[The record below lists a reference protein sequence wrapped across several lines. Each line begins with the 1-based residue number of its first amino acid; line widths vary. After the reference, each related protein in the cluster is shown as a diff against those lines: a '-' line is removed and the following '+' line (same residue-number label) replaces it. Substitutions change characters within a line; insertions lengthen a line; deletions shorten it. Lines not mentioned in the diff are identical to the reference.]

1 MSLAFLVPDASPTRE
16 LHARSPMER
25 LALAAGARLA
35 RVQGWNVPNAYD
47 EPLVERARITQ
58 TVGFADRSALVK
70 LELQGEPRTLAQI
83 VARASDG
90 LALDPGVA
98 GRAASGGLAGTWW
111 CPVTPSRVLVLGA
124 PTAAAAVRESV
135 AGAVAHATRMHESA
149 AGIVADAAAV
159 REAAA
164 VRDAAAAREAAA
176 SADAQGTV
184 TVVDVTCALAA
195 LSLIGPG
202 ARELL
207 ARFCAID
214 VRPAIAPPAA
224 FRPGS
229 VARTPGY
236 VLVEAHDRLLVLVGW
251 ALGEYLWRVVAD
263 AAAHLGGGPVGAE
276 ALIHHLESA
285 DA

>member
-1 MSLAFLVPDASPTRE
+1 VSLAFLVPDASPTRE

-47 EPLVERARITQ
+47 EPVVERARITQ

-70 LELQGEPRTLAQI
+70 LELQAEPRTLAQI

-90 LALDPGVA
+90 LALHPGLA
-98 GRAASGGLAGTWW
+98 GRAASGALAGTWW

-124 PTAAAAVRESV
+124 PTAAATVRESV
-135 AGAVAHATRMHESA
+135 AGAVAHATTMHESA
-149 AGIVADAAAV
+149 AGIVA
-159 REAAA
+159 
-164 VRDAAAAREAAA
+164 DAAAAREAAA

-263 AAAHLGGGPVGAE
+263 AAAHVGGGPVGAE